1 MEGCS
6 KTEIIK
12 FQKVGCLHAQFG
24 SGAAFGPG
32 DFKSAMSTYSIIAA
46 YSIPPMEG
54 CEFGGMFWRDVPK
67 QQKLKFKKSADSNH
81 FSN

>member
-46 YSIPPMEG
+46 KGFLPKYPLRNGLEGEIKLSYSSTVSRE
-54 CEFGGMFWRDVPK
+54 RQV
-67 QQKLKFKKSADSNH
+67 L
-81 FSN
+81 